1 MSGSQT
7 FPKLSKRAVE
17 EHGVIHF
24 HLDQLERALVD
35 LDPANPTD
43 EKLRTVAVRIDS
55 FKERLTEHFGTEEDG
70 GLLQGIQDALPQAES
85 DVRRLRAQ
93 HARLD
98 EALERVRAIARRG
111 EAADVPV
118 LKTELDRFLALMRE
132 HERDEDALL
141 KRALRQDEC
150 LTPSSSS
157 WSSSPSS
164 LPPSRVTWSRFRL
177 RRWKPQRRR
186 WNWRSASW
194 ASCRCSWGS

>member
-1 MSGSQT
+1 MSGSQI
-7 FPKLSKRAVE
+7 FSKLSERALE
-17 EHGVIHF
+17 HHGVIHF
-24 HLDQLERALVD
+24 HLDQLERALLD
-35 LDPANPTD
+35 LDPASAKD
-43 EKLRTVAVRIDS
+43 EMLRTVAVRIDS

-150 LTPSSSS
+150 
-157 WSSSPSS
+157 
-164 LPPSRVTWSRFRL
+164 
-177 RRWKPQRRR
+177 
-186 WNWRSASW
+186 
-194 ASCRCSWGS
+194 